1 MLCLE
6 QKRHETYRIQ
16 KGKMAGKSNCINTIE
31 YEPLNAAKGQDC
43 QVGEK

>member
-16 KGKMAGKSNCINTIE
+16 KSKMADKSNCINTIE
-31 YEPLNAAKGQDC
+31 YEGLNTTKGQDY
-43 QVGEK
+43 QVG